1 MEARIAA
8 LYRYPVKG
16 FSPER
21 LPHVDLEP
29 GRTIPWDRAFAIE
42 NGPSGFDP
50 AAPAY
55 FPKIRFLMLMR
66 NAEVAKP
73 TTRFD
78 PGTMTLTVDE
88 DGRRVAEG
96 RLDTPEGR
104 ADLESWVAARFAAEL
119 RGPPRI
125 LAAPGHS
132 FSDVAAKVL
141 HLVNL
146 ESVRD
151 LERHVGAAV
160 DPLRFR
166 ANLYVDGIPA
176 WSEFGLI
183 GRTATAGAVR
193 LEGVKRTERCNA
205 TNVDP
210 ATGLRDLQVPRTL
223 MGAYGHTDCGIYVKV
238 TAGGRLAEGGRLDLD
253 LAAETLELPF

>member
-8 LYRYPVKG
+8 IYRYPVKG

-21 LPHVDLEP
+21 LPAADLEP
-29 GRTIPWDRAFAIE
+29 GRTIAWDRAFAIE

-66 NAEVAKP
+66 NAEVAKLK
-73 TTRFD
+73 TRFD
-78 PGTMTLTVDE
+78 PASMTLTVEEAGAPALTARLDRQ
-88 DGRRVAEG
+88 DGRA
-96 RLDTPEGR
+96 
-104 ADLESWVAARFAAEL
+104 ALEAFVAARFPGEL
-119 RGPPRI
+119 RGPPRL
-125 LAAPGHS
+125 LATPGHS

-146 ESVRD
+146 ESLRD
-151 LERHVGAAV
+151 LERHVGAPV

-166 ANLYVDGIPA
+166 ANLYVEGIPA
-176 WSEFGLI
+176 WSEFGLVD
-183 GRTATAGAVR
+183 RTAAAGSVR
-193 LEGVKRTERCNA
+193 LEGVKRTERCAA

-210 ATGLRDLQVPRTL
+210 ATGLRDLQIPRTL
-223 MGAYGHTDCGIYVKV
+223 MGAYGHTDCGIYVRV
-238 TAGGRLAEGGRLDLD
+238 TAGGRLAEGDRLALD
-253 LAAETLELPF
+253 LAAETLDLPF